1 MSDSREVANVAH
13 VEVAKG
19 RMLAQPRM
27 ARELKRRG
35 NSDCVSGI
43 SFSLIRHSRRA
54 WNMAALS
61 QHRLLSAAKRVII
74 SRHGNDSL
82 TATFT
87 RAMWRTQPQNGV
99 NGHFF

>member
-19 RMLAQPRM
+19 PMVAVAQPRM

-61 QHRLLSAAKRVII
+61 QHCLLSAAKRVII

-87 RAMWRTQPQNGV
+87 RAMWRTQPQTG
-99 NGHFF
+99 